1 MPSPSPSI
9 STAAVLDHQVPT
21 VPPRQRPT
29 PGAVRP
35 TATDPA
41 VVKRAVK
48 AAALGNAMEWFDFG
62 VYSYIAVTLG
72 KVFFPSGNPTAQL
85 LSTFGAFAAAFLVRP
100 IGGMVFGPLGDR
112 VGRQKILALTMIM
125 MAAGTFAI
133 GLIPSYAAIGVGAP
147 LLLLAA
153 RLVQGFSTGGEYA
166 GASTFIAEYAPDK
179 RRGFLGSWLEFGTL
193 AGYIGGA
200 GLVTLMTALLSD
212 DAMLSWG
219 WRVPFLIAGPMGIIG
234 LYLRMRLEETPAFA
248 AEAAKAEA
256 SAAERRAKVP
266 LREMIVGQWKALLL
280 CVALVLVFNVTDY
293 MLLSYMPSYL
303 TSELKYDE
311 THGLLV
317 VLGVMALMMIV
328 QPFAGALTDRVGRR
342 PVIAAGCA
350 GFLLLSVPALL
361 LIRDGSLVA
370 VALGMGGAGAAAG
383 VLHRGHAGRAAGA
396 VPDAGAVRVAVDRVQ
411 RVRVPV
417 RRDDAAG
424 GDGADRGDGEHDDA
438 RVLHDGRGRGRRG
451 RRVVHDGVGGAATA
465 GVCAGGVTRP
475 HAQFPAP
482 LFTGVPVTPFARRSP
497 RPLWHRGAGDAPC
510 AQFPAPL
517 CLCLGH
523 PFHLRAGGRRSRSS
537 PRPLMWRGHRF
548 HLRAGGGHSRS
559 SPRPCGHLR
568 AGGGSRAVPRAP
580 VVTCGPVGGLSRSS
594 PRP

>member
-1 MPSPSPSI
+1 MSAVPVATAPLTRTSP
-9 STAAVLDHQVPT
+9 AT
-21 VPPRQRPT
+21 VPRAA
-29 PGAVRP
+29 GAP

-41 VVKRAVK
+41 LVRRAVK

-100 IGGMVFGPLGDR
+100 LGGVVFGPLGDR
-112 VGRQKILALTMIM
+112 VGRQKVLAVTMIM

-133 GLIPSYAAIGVGAP
+133 GLIPSYATIGVWAP
-147 LLLLAA
+147 VLLLAA

-166 GASTFIAEYAPDK
+166 GASTFIAEYAPDR

-212 DAMLSWG
+212 GDLTSWG
-219 WRVPFLIAGPMGIIG
+219 WRIPFLIAGPMGIVG

-248 AEAAKAEA
+248 AEVEKAEA
-256 SAAERRAKVP
+256 TRRKVP
-266 LREMIVGQWKALLL
+266 LREMVTGQWRALLL
-280 CVALVLVFNVTDY
+280 CVGLVLVFNVTDY

-317 VLGVMALMMIV
+317 VLAVMALMMIV

-361 LIRDGSLVA
+361 LIREGSLLA
-370 VALGMGGAGAAAG
+370 VALGMGALGMLLVCFTASMPSALPALFPTRVRYGSLSIGFNVSVSLFGGTTPLVVTALIGATGNMMMPAYYMMAAAVVGG
-383 VLHRGHAGRAAGA
+383 VAVWFMTESAGRPLPGSAPA
-396 VPDAGAVRVAVDRVQ
+396 VEKR
-411 RVRVPV
+411 
-417 RRDDAAG
+417 
-424 GDGADRGDGEHDDA
+424 
-438 RVLHDGRGRGRRG
+438 
-451 RRVVHDGVGGAATA
+451 
-465 GVCAGGVTRP
+465 
-475 HAQFPAP
+475 
-482 LFTGVPVTPFARRSP
+482 
-497 RPLWHRGAGDAPC
+497 
-510 AQFPAPL
+510 
-517 CLCLGH
+517 
-523 PFHLRAGGRRSRSS
+523 
-537 PRPLMWRGHRF
+537 
-548 HLRAGGGHSRS
+548 
-559 SPRPCGHLR
+559 
-568 AGGGSRAVPRAP
+568 
-580 VVTCGPVGGLSRSS
+580 
-594 PRP
+594 

>member
-1 MPSPSPSI
+1 MSAAPVAAPSSRTPSR
-9 STAAVLDHQVPT
+9 TAPAPVPRT
-21 VPPRQRPT
+21 AGSPT
-29 PGAVRP
+29 AGSP

-41 VVKRAVK
+41 LVRRAVK

-100 IGGMVFGPLGDR
+100 LGGMVFGPLGDR
-112 VGRQKILALTMIM
+112 VGRQKVLAVTMIM

-133 GLIPSYAAIGVGAP
+133 GLIPSYATIGVWAP
-147 LLLLAA
+147 VLLLAA

-166 GASTFIAEYAPDK
+166 GASTFIAEYAPDR

-212 DAMLSWG
+212 GDLTSWG
-219 WRVPFLIAGPMGIIG
+219 WRIPFLIAGPMGIVG

-248 AEAAKAEA
+248 AEVEKAETA
-256 SAAERRAKVP
+256 RVKVP
-266 LREMIVGQWKALLL
+266 LREVVTGQWRALLL
-280 CVALVLVFNVTDY
+280 CVGLVLVFNVTDY

-317 VLGVMALMMIV
+317 VLGVMALMMVV

-361 LIRDGSLVA
+361 LIREGSLLA
-370 VALGMGGAGAAAG
+370 VALGMGALGLLLVCFTASMPSALPALFPTRVRYGSLSIGFNVSVSLFGGTTPLVVTALIGATGNMMMPAYYMMAAAVVGG
-383 VLHRGHAGRAAGA
+383 VAVWFMTESAGRPLPGSAPA
-396 VPDAGAVRVAVDRVQ
+396 VEAS
-411 RVRVPV
+411 
-417 RRDDAAG
+417 
-424 GDGADRGDGEHDDA
+424 
-438 RVLHDGRGRGRRG
+438 
-451 RRVVHDGVGGAATA
+451 
-465 GVCAGGVTRP
+465 
-475 HAQFPAP
+475 AP
-482 LFTGVPVTPFARRSP
+482 GT
-497 RPLWHRGAGDAPC
+497 HR
-510 AQFPAPL
+510 
-517 CLCLGH
+517 
-523 PFHLRAGGRRSRSS
+523 
-537 PRPLMWRGHRF
+537 
-548 HLRAGGGHSRS
+548 
-559 SPRPCGHLR
+559 
-568 AGGGSRAVPRAP
+568 
-580 VVTCGPVGGLSRSS
+580 
-594 PRP
+594 